1 MTKIAATIDTII
13 ERLSVAGLWIGSIGV
28 LIMFVIVFIEIV
40 VRKAF
45 ETSIYISQDYSG
57 YMMAICLAL
66 PLGMLV
72 RRRGHIK
79 VDVIF
84 ARLPPK
90 VKYCFDLAFLVIM
103 LCYGIAL
110 TYICY
115 GLSKDSY
122 DLKAVSIDLSHT
134 PLWIPQSTLVI
145 GVGFFVITLIFEIYK
160 MLFMRSGGAA
170 IPAPI
175 KSPGAENK

>member
-1 MTKIAATIDTII
+1 MTKIASAIDTII
-13 ERLSVAGLWIGSIGV
+13 ERLSVAGLWIASIGV

-40 VRKAF
+40 VRKVF

-84 ARLPPK
+84 TRFPPK
-90 VKYCFDLAFLVIM
+90 VKYYFDLAFLIIM

-115 GLSKDSY
+115 GLARDSY

-145 GVGFFVITLIFEIYK
+145 GVGFFVITSIFEIYK
-160 MLFMRSGGAA
+160 MLFMRSDGIAV
-170 IPAPI
+170 PAPI
-175 KSPGAENK
+175 KSSGAESK

>member
-1 MTKIAATIDTII
+1 MNKIAATIDMIVD
-13 ERLSVAGLWIGSIGV
+13 RLSIAGLWIASIGV
-28 LIMFVIVFIEIV
+28 LLMFAIVFIEIV
-40 VRKAF
+40 ARKLF

-66 PLGMLV
+66 PLGILV

-79 VDVIF
+79 VDIIIN
-84 ARLPPK
+84 RLPSK
-90 VKYCFDLAFLVIM
+90 IRYWLELFFLIIM
-103 LCYGIAL
+103 LCYGIVL

-115 GLSKDSY
+115 GLAKDSY

-145 GVGFFVITLIFEIYK
+145 GIAFFVITLIFEIYK
-160 MLFMRSGGAA
+160 MLFMRSDSSAVNTAVESSGAA
-170 IPAPI
+170 Y
-175 KSPGAENK
+175 K